1 MDFTFNFE
9 LNLEKRKLV
18 FFNPFKIF
26 DTFIDVGVAS
36 YGTEDIYNRFPK
48 AKLILI
54 DPLDDAKDYAEKL
67 SKKRNVNFIKTA
79 LGKEDGIKKEIKI
92 QKDRGK
98 TSLLEISDINMKD
111 DFTEVKKIEINTLDT
126 VLTSS
131 NVFFEHQEFLD
142 YMVDSEVT
150 HLDIVWDV
158 YTFDGFD
165 GVESSNGPW
174 SLTIDGGWALDV
186 DNNSTIPEVFAL
198 HNNYPNPFNPTTNIG
213 YDIPELSK
221 VSIDIYNIAGN
232 KVKTLVSKEH
242 QPGRYKVQWNATNEF
257 GSPVATGMYIY
268 KIRAKDFVSVKKLL
282 LMK

>member
-1 MDFTFNFE
+1 MIKKFYEETGMYVDWNQ
-9 LNLEKRKLV
+9 LKKL
-18 FFNPFKIF
+18 PEI

-126 VLTSS
+126 VLNNKEHLGKIGIKIDVEGYELEVILGAKETLKNTQFVIAEVRHNHESLK
-131 NVFFEHQEFLD
+131 NVYKLHEFMSAMTD
-142 YMVDSEVT
+142 NKFV
-150 HLDIVWDV
+150 
-158 YTFDGFD
+158 
-165 GVESSNGPW
+165 
-174 SLTIDGGWALDV
+174 LTIIFTAK
-186 DNNSTIPEVFAL
+186 
-198 HNNYPNPFNPTTNIG
+198 PFIADLCFEPIG
-213 YDIPELSK
+213 
-221 VSIDIYNIAGN
+221 
-232 KVKTLVSKEH
+232 
-242 QPGRYKVQWNATNEF
+242 
-257 GSPVATGMYIY
+257 
-268 KIRAKDFVSVKKLL
+268 KK
-282 LMK
+282 K